1 MKKALFVLFAIAGS
15 QSASAGMVYY
25 LDLVNTAS
33 VNVVSFEV
41 AEPGST
47 RFHSV
52 IDKVLEGNG
61 ASATVAI
68 RIGDGGC
75 RRDMRI
81 GFADGRVEMLA
92 PNTYS
97 LTDYREADLVKR
109 LSGGN
114 PGYRL
119 GGEISWQHQYIG
131 RAGYE
136 VNGATGSGPTVG
148 LGLATGRLRIDFAQF
163 LTDAGTGSE
172 KPTFLSL
179 RYVF

>member
-1 MKKALFVLFAIAGS
+1 MKKALFALFAIAGS

-81 GFADGRVEMLA
+81 GFADGRVATHHDLDLCA
-92 PNTYS
+92 LLKTTRGNTLES
-97 LTDYREADLVKR
+97 LPE
-109 LSGGN
+109 
-114 PGYRL
+114 P
-119 GGEISWQHQYIG
+119 H
-131 RAGYE
+131 
-136 VNGATGSGPTVG
+136 P
-148 LGLATGRLRIDFAQF
+148 
-163 LTDAGTGSE
+163 
-172 KPTFLSL
+172 SL
-179 RYVF
+179 